1 MHFLLA
7 LLLVLSC
14 CAARAQS
21 GPGIGAW
28 KNPTE
33 GMPLDA
39 SYVLLNANTMLPNA
53 RVLTNGTNITVTD
66 GGAGGS
72 VTVGLSGQVGFA
84 NGGTGQASRQAAI
97 NALLDTAGM
106 TSQDL
111 VYFNGTNITRLA
123 RGSSGQFLGVNG
135 SNQLYWATGTSGGV
149 DAAAEVILGSIH
161 ASATNARILTQGTGI
176 TITNAGVP
184 DGAMT
189 IAIDSTVATLTGT
202 QTLTNKTLTTPYF
215 SWNSGGGIGLKGSSF
230 DSLLK
235 WANWGAARNITIPDP
250 GADANVVL
258 SEAAATINGTKTF
271 SDLKISGTTFK
282 SGSNTMTV
290 PGASDTLAGLA
301 AAQTLQNKTIENAIY
316 SGSMVLDGGANDY
329 TVSWATPSAGR
340 AYSIP
345 DAGGDAKFA
354 LTGTGVTHAA
364 GAAVYSDGSKMMVSA
379 AGSSGQPLLSNGASA
394 PAYGNLAAANGGTG
408 QTSFTKGDVLVGFN
422 STTLNKLAVGT
433 DGYVLTA
440 DTASTNGVKWAS
452 AAATISLSGLPHLSY
467 SAPTLSASGS
477 TGDLP
482 YFSASNTMSKR
493 TIGSTGQVLTVVSGV
508 PNWSSTPA
516 TKWNISAK
524 SANFTANDQSF
535 TYYRIT
541 ASSAVAVTLPAS
553 PADGSIYKFRRV
565 SGSANVTFTAN
576 GAETI
581 NNCDITNATTLI
593 LSDGGVI
600 ELMAVSGGWEVV

>member
-7 LLLVLSC
+7 LCLALFCS
-14 CAARAQS
+14 AAWAQS

-39 SYVLLNANTMLPNA
+39 SYVLLNHNTNLPNA

-97 NALLDTAGM
+97 NALLDTASM
-106 TSQDL
+106 SSQDL

-135 SNQLYWATGTSGGV
+135 SNQLYWATGTTGGV
-149 DAAAEVILGSIH
+149 DAAAEVILGSAH

-189 IAIDSTVATLTGT
+189 VAIDSTVATLTGT
-202 QTLTNKTLTTPYF
+202 QTFTNKTLTTPYF
-215 SWNSGGGIGLKGSSF
+215 SWNAGGGVGLKASTF

-235 WANWGAARNITIPDP
+235 WADWSAARNITIPEP

-258 SEAAATINGTKTF
+258 SEGNATINGTKTF
-271 SDLKISGTTFK
+271 SDLKLSSTTFK

-301 AAQTLQNKTIENAIY
+301 ASQTLQNKTIENGIHSGNIRLQ
-316 SGSMVLDGGANDY
+316 SGSYDY
-329 TVSWATPSAGR
+329 TVDWATLAASR
-340 AYSIP
+340 AYTVP

-354 LTGTGVTHAA
+354 LTGTAVTHAA
-364 GAAVYSDGSKMMVSA
+364 GAAVYSDGAKMMVTA

-408 QTSFTKGDVLVGFN
+408 QTSFTKGDILVGYN

-433 DGYVLTA
+433 DGYALTA
-440 DTASTNGVKWAS
+440 DAASTNGVKWAAVTAS
-452 AAATISLSGLPHLSY
+452 ITLSNLPHLSY
-467 SAPTLSASGS
+467 SAGTLSASGS

-516 TKWNISAK
+516 SKWNIQAK
-524 SANFTANDQSF
+524 SADFTANDQSH

-541 ASSAVAVTLPAS
+541 ASSAIAVTLPAS

-565 SGSANVTFTAN
+565 SGSGVITFTAD

-581 NNCDITNATTLI
+581 NNCDISALTTLT
-593 LSDGGVI
+593 LDNGGVI